1 MKPNLLGPV
10 IAFFAVLFIAACA
23 RTPAVPK
30 TSNAAQATIDRLLL
44 LNQGLIDLKGI
55 GQMKLHGSNQ
65 SISAR
70 MAWAGTFPDKLR
82 MDIMGSP
89 GVNLATLASNGEYV
103 YLKLYQENRFYKK
116 DNEKALFKGIV
127 NIPITVREV
136 VQILGGKI
144 PIAPH
149 QSAVLKD
156 IDSDHATL
164 ELIDRWGNTCQRVFL
179 SSNQGRPTGFEMIK
193 TDGTVSYRTEF
204 AEMMDLQQFK
214 VPKHLVLSNTKGD
227 RFELQVE
234 KYWVNQPLPLSRYSL
249 HP

>member
-10 IAFFAVLFIAACA
+10 AACLTVLLMAACA
-23 RTPAVPK
+23 RTPVVQQ
-30 TSNAAQATIDRLLL
+30 TSIAAQAAIDRLLL

-55 GQMKLHGSNQ
+55 GQMKLVRSNQ
-65 SISAR
+65 STSAR

-82 MDIMGSP
+82 MDILGSP
-89 GVNLATLASNGEYV
+89 GVKLVTLASNGEYV

-116 DNEKALFKGIV
+116 NNEKALFKGIV

-149 QSAVLKD
+149 RSAVLKD
-156 IDSDHATL
+156 IDSDQAVL
-164 ELIDRWGNTCQRVFL
+164 EFIDRWGNACQRVFL
-179 SSNQGRPTGFEMIK
+179 SSNQGRPTGFEMLK

-204 AEMMDLQQFK
+204 AAMMDLERFK
-214 VPKHLVLSNTKGD
+214 VPKYLVLSNSKGD
-227 RFELQVE
+227 RFELEVE
-234 KYWVNQPLPLSRYSL
+234 KYWVNQPLPLSRFSL

>member
-10 IAFFAVLFIAACA
+10 VTFLTILLIAACA
-23 RTPAVPK
+23 RTPVVRQ
-30 TSNAAQATIDRLLL
+30 TSIAAQATVDRLLL

-55 GQMKLHGSNQ
+55 GQMKLHRSKQ
-65 SISAR
+65 SASAR
-70 MAWAGTFPDKLR
+70 MAWAGTYPDKLR

-89 GVNLATLASNGEYV
+89 GVNLVTLASNGEYV

>member
-1 MKPNLLGPV
+1 M
-10 IAFFAVLFIAACA
+10 AACA
-23 RTPAVPK
+23 RTPVVRQ
-30 TSNAAQATIDRLLL
+30 TSSAAQATIDRLLL
-44 LNQGLIDLKGI
+44 FNQGLIDLKGI
-55 GQMKLHGSNQ
+55 GQMKLHRSNQ
-65 SISAR
+65 STSAR

-89 GVNLATLASNGEYV
+89 GVNLVTLASNGKYV

-149 QSAVLKD
+149 RSAVLKD
-156 IDSDHATL
+156 IDSDHTIL
-164 ELIDRWGNTCQRVFL
+164 ELIDRWGNTCQRIFL
-179 SSNQGRPTGFEMIK
+179 SKKQGWPTGFEMVK
-193 TDGTVSYRTEF
+193 PDGAVSYRTKI
-204 AEMMDLQQFK
+204 AEMMNLQRFK
-214 VPKHLVLSNTKGD
+214 VPKHLVLSNTNGD
-227 RFELQVE
+227 RFELEVE
-234 KYWVNQPLPLSRYSL
+234 KYWVNQPLPLSRFSL